1 MKATK
6 GIVASSLVAAAMGVP
21 SLALAEGTFQA
32 EAGLSYSRLKS
43 DSLRQDTAGAE
54 ATYFFDKLPTQPKD
68 YPLEQAQFVER
79 IGSLS
84 ATFGRIT
91 SDLGNTRTK
100 ASMWG
105 VSSEYRKRDTAMI
118 AGAGILS
125 SYSGNQIDARLYQA
139 SIGAYVGKTTTLTL
153 DGSRIMTWTKIS
165 SGGSTFSEFT
175 DAFTSF
181 GLSGRHLARLSGG
194 DHLAFIA
201 GISRSTHEEEGAAP
215 EKNRSV
221 FAETTYYPTKM
232 VGLKVG
238 ILLDRGD
245 DSLTAGKTVE
255 AGAKMFLTPAF
266 SLDLDFQ
273 RFYAKTGGDRDSI
286 AIRALVRF

>member
-79 IGSLS
+79 IGALS
-84 ATFGRIT
+84 GTFGRIT
-91 SDLGNTRTK
+91 SDPGNTRTK

-139 SIGAYVGKTTTLTL
+139 SIGAYVGKTT
-153 DGSRIMTWTKIS
+153 M
-165 SGGSTFSEFT
+165 
-175 DAFTSF
+175 
-181 GLSGRHLARLSGG
+181 
-194 DHLAFIA
+194 
-201 GISRSTHEEEGAAP
+201 
-215 EKNRSV
+215 
-221 FAETTYYPTKM
+221 
-232 VGLKVG
+232 
-238 ILLDRGD
+238 
-245 DSLTAGKTVE
+245 
-255 AGAKMFLTPAF
+255 
-266 SLDLDFQ
+266 
-273 RFYAKTGGDRDSI
+273 
-286 AIRALVRF
+286 